1 MHAGGWLEFVT
12 VNIPKLHPPARPI
25 RLRLA
30 CALALAA
37 SAPAWG
43 QAPPALPPAALLRAL
58 ALVGDAA
65 AVLAPKG
72 ARVQALPGALDPRLN
87 LAPCTRVEPYL
98 PAGVPPWGRT
108 RVGLRC
114 TEGSVR
120 WNVFLPVTVQ
130 VWAPAVVPAGTLPA
144 GAKLDAGQL
153 NLLETDWA
161 ATPQPPFADPQA
173 LVGRTLARSVAA
185 GQALRAADL
194 QARRW
199 FAAGETV
206 RVLTQ
211 GPGFAV
217 TAEGQALA
225 EGVEGQTVRVRIGEN
240 HFAVGRPVGHRLVEV
255 GL

>member
-1 MHAGGWLEFVT
+1 M
-12 VNIPKLHPPARPI
+12 NIPKLHPPARPL

-114 TEGSVR
+114 PR
-120 WNVFLPVTVQ
+120 
-130 VWAPAVVPAGTLPA
+130 
-144 GAKLDAGQL
+144 
-153 NLLETDWA
+153 
-161 ATPQPPFADPQA
+161 
-173 LVGRTLARSVAA
+173 
-185 GQALRAADL
+185 
-194 QARRW
+194 
-199 FAAGETV
+199 
-206 RVLTQ
+206 
-211 GPGFAV
+211 
-217 TAEGQALA
+217 
-225 EGVEGQTVRVRIGEN
+225 
-240 HFAVGRPVGHRLVEV
+240 
-255 GL
+255 